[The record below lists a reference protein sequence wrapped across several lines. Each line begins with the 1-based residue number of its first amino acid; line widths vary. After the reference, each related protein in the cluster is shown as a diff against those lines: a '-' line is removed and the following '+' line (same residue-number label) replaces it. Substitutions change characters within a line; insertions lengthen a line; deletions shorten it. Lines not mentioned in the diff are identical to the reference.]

1 MMLLLMAC
9 IAAMVLAD
17 PPPVAEQ
24 VVAEAP
30 ETKDDVVATASFT
43 MSSGGESSER
53 VCTMRRGQDAAAA
66 AVNFAEQHQVNVDGL
81 IQIAQHMV
89 GQAADY
95 EPPKELR
102 LRTAGAHKKKAEAL
116 AKEGVHDEAAE
127 HVIRALLRPG
137 LEESVV
143 SQLKV
148 QLERAMQK
156 LVQQRQAEQ
165 KEAAEQAAA
174 EARASD
180 EAVALQEARA
190 RAERDEA
197 YWGAFLAE
205 VRAGTGGEV
214 EGAGGA
220 DGDAEPLVAMPLTLT
235 RGEGAEKVPEE
246 VHLRVLKGQD
256 PSQQVY
262 SFCAANNL
270 HSAEQVSKLHGMV
283 TSQLE
288 QSGKLQHIAPDTDS
302 AAAHLS
308 RAAKQRREGAYA
320 EAGAAFARALN
331 HASADELSEA
341 QLQDA
346 RSGVVDMMRA
356 ERRMAPFLEAV
367 QAGRWEEA
375 VTHLEKVPR
384 DERSASRLQLL
395 EARAYQ
401 KLGRWGNAQR
411 AAARVVEATATY
423 SNWERG
429 QPRMLAVALGSAAAL
444 ELGDGKKALD
454 FFSSVLKYD
463 PDQTSTR
470 QQYKK
475 LKEVLKLTAEAETQ
489 LTKGYNHRAVTALDD
504 VLGKLRGMDVGSA
517 LFRAQIL
524 LKLCR
529 ARSSMRKH
537 EEAMHD
543 CMTAYRAIT
552 EPGLGVPVSAAR
564 LREALEAR
572 AEAHANDQ
580 NYDDAVSD
588 LRAALEKAGD
598 GEKAAELQQRL
609 AQAQDQQRRW
619 RCVDSTDR
627 KAWQDN
633 RCGHPHQPNSGRD
646 HRQVLEL
653 PANLDQLKR
662 EDQCTWVT
670 RQYRKLARTWHPDRY
685 KGLKV
690 RAERKMRECS
700 EAKEVLVRQ
709 LKC

>member
-1 MMLLLMAC
+1 LLMAG
-9 IAAMVLAD
+9 IAAMLAD
-17 PPPVAEQ
+17 PSPPVDEQAAAETP
-24 VVAEAP
+24 A
-30 ETKDDVVATASFT
+30 TNDDDVVATATFT
-43 MSSGGESSER
+43 MTSNGESSEKL
-53 VCTMRRGQDAAAA
+53 CTMRRGQDAAAA
-66 AVNFAEQHQVNVDGL
+66 AVNFAEQHQVNADGL
-81 IQIAQHMV
+81 LQIAQHMAGVTTV
-89 GQAADY
+89 GDY

-137 LEESVV
+137 LEESVM
-143 SQLKV
+143 SQLKA

-156 LVQQRQAEQ
+156 LVQQREAEQ

-174 EARASD
+174 EARAAE

-197 YWGAFLAE
+197 DWGAFLAE
-205 VRAGTGGEV
+205 VRAGTGGEA
-214 EGAGGA
+214 EAGGAGGA
-220 DGDAEPLVAMPLTLT
+220 DAAEPLVALPLTLN
-235 RGEGAEKVPEE
+235 RGATATAEE

-270 HSAEQVSKLHGMV
+270 HSADQVSKLGAMV
-283 TSQLE
+283 ASQL
-288 QSGKLQHIAPDTDS
+288 QQNGKLEHIAPDAES
-302 AAAHLS
+302 AAVHLT
-308 RAAKQRREGAYA
+308 RGKMQRREGAYA
-320 EAGAAFARALN
+320 EAGGAFARALN
-331 HASADELSEA
+331 HAGVDQLSEA
-341 QLQDA
+341 QLGDA
-346 RSGVVDMMRA
+346 RSGVVEMMQA

-384 DERSASRLQLL
+384 DQRSASRLQLL

-475 LKEVLKLTAEAETQ
+475 LKEVLKLTQEAETQ
-489 LTKGYNHRAVTALDD
+489 LTKGYNHRAVKALDD

-529 ARSSMRKH
+529 ARSSMKKH

-543 CMTAYRAIT
+543 CTTAYRAIT

-588 LRAALEKAGD
+588 LRAALEKAGE
-598 GEKAAELQQRL
+598 GEKAAELEQRL

-633 RCGHPHQPNSGRD
+633 RCGPPHQPNSGRD

-662 EDQCTWVT
+662 EDQCGWVT

-700 EAKEVLVRQ
+700 EAKEVLIKQ
-709 LKC
+709 MGC